1 MQHLLIAEGL
11 HKQYGAKKALSDLDL
26 KIPYGCIYGL
36 LGPNGAGKTTF
47 IRLINQIQLPD
58 AGRIIFDGELLTP
71 KHITQIGY
79 LPEERGLYK
88 NMRVEEQILYLAQLK
103 GMKKDHAKAT
113 LQWWF
118 DRFEINPWRHKKLCT
133 LSKGMAQKIQFIVT
147 VLHEPKLIIFDEPFS
162 GFDPINIQLIRDQ
175 IIDLKKNGATIIL
188 STHRMGSAET
198 LCDHI
203 VLIDRSQKIL
213 DGPLPLIKEQFKENY
228 YQARL
233 KICNQLLWDRISV
246 RYPLSKVIREGDF
259 CSFEIQLQES
269 STHLLQELMKIGEIH
284 FFSEYIPS
292 LDEIF
297 INAVKKVEYNAKSMA
312 DHPT

>member
-11 HKQYGAKKALSDLDL
+11 HKQYGAKKALSGLDL
-26 KIPYGCIYGL
+26 KIAYGSIYGL

-58 AGRIIFDGELLTP
+58 AGKIIFDGESLSP

-88 NMRVEEQILYLAQLK
+88 NMYVEEQILYLAQLK
-103 GMKKDHAKAT
+103 GMKKDHAKAM

-118 DRFEINPWRHKKLCT
+118 DRLEIGSWRHKKLRT
-133 LSKGMAQKIQFIVT
+133 LSKGMAQKIQFIIT
-147 VLHEPKLIIFDEPFS
+147 VLHAPKLMIFDEPFS
-162 GFDPINIQLIRDQ
+162 GFDPINTQLIRDQ
-175 IIDLKKNGATIIL
+175 ILELKKNGSTIIL
-188 STHRMGSAET
+188 STHRMASVEAI
-198 LCDHI
+198 CDYI
-203 VLIDRSQKIL
+203 ALIDRSQKIL
-213 DGPLPLIKEQFKENY
+213 DGPLPLIKEQFKENR
-228 YQARL
+228 YQVRL
-233 KICNQLLWDRISV
+233 EIRNQLLWERLLV
-246 RYPLSKVIREGDF
+246 CYPLSKVIREGDF

-269 STHLLQELMKIGEIH
+269 SMHLLQELMQIGEIH
-284 FFSEYIPS
+284 LFGKYTPS

-297 INAVKKVEYNAKSMA
+297 INAVKKVKCNAKNMV